1 MKYKK
6 FFSKLDKRRVFLFGA
21 IVLFILLAQA
31 WLVFQLRSG
40 NREAEAQVLVVGSVV
55 PSVAPT
61 PSEVPVISPNVKVNV
76 PILMYHH
83 IEPVARSEG
92 DPVRALGISKDRF
105 DEQMNYLK
113 NGGYIVIGLADLYR
127 KIATRESTEKNV
139 VLTFDDGYIDNFEVA
154 WPIMQKYGFKGTFFI
169 ISNRIGTS
177 DYMSNEQIKTLQ
189 DSGCEI
195 GSHTQTHPDLTKLSI
210 SRLKEEI
217 EGSKASIGEIIGQ
230 EIISFCYPAGRFN
243 SQVENEVRSAGY
255 QIAVTT
261 SRWRPFSTDDLL
273 AVSRIRMSES
283 TNIENLIRY

>member
-1 MKYKK
+1 VKYKK
-6 FFSKLDKRRVFLFGA
+6 FFSKLAKRRVFLFGA

-40 NREAEAQVLVVGSVV
+40 NREAEAQVQVVGSVE
-55 PSVAPT
+55 PT
-61 PSEVPVISPNVKVNV
+61 LIPTTSEMPIVSSNIRVDIPV
-76 PILMYHH
+76 LMYHH
-83 IEPVARSEG
+83 IEPVARSES
-92 DPVRALGISKDRF
+92 DPVRVLGISKDKF

-113 NGGYIVIGLADLYR
+113 SGSYNAISLADLYR
-127 KIATRESTEKNV
+127 KIAAGESTEKNV

-169 ISNRIGTS
+169 ISNRIGTA
-177 DYMSNEQIKTLQ
+177 DYMNKEQIKILQ

-195 GSHTQTHPDLTKLSI
+195 GSHTETHPDLTKLST

-217 EGSKASIGEIIGQ
+217 EGSKANIGELIGR
-230 EIISFCYPAGRFN
+230 EIISFCYPVGRFN
-243 SQVENEVRSAGY
+243 SRVENEVRNAGY

-261 SRWRPFSTDDLL
+261 SRWHPFSTDDLL
-273 AVSRIRMSES
+273 AVPRIRISEG